1 VIDSTASPLLSPF
14 QVRLATDNDIP
25 RLIDMIQAMAVES
38 EGIELKLETLSQG
51 VQAVFEDAHKGQ
63 YWILETLVPA
73 QNEAIGCTL
82 ITQEWSDWN
91 NIPYWWVQSVY
102 IQPEYRGK
110 NTLEH
115 LFDAIEAQAKAVQVP
130 EIRLYV
136 EVDNKRAIR
145 AYEKRGF
152 HDGHYALMQKKI

>member
-1 VIDSTASPLLSPF
+1 
-14 QVRLATDNDIP
+14 
-25 RLIDMIQAMAVES
+25 
-38 EGIELKLETLSQG
+38 
-51 VQAVFEDAHKGQ
+51 
-63 YWILETLVPA
+63 
-73 QNEAIGCTL
+73 AIGCTL

-110 NTLEH
+110 DTLKH
-115 LFDAIEAQAKAVQVP
+115 LFDTIEAQAKAAQVP

-136 EVDNKRAIR
+136 EIENKRAIR